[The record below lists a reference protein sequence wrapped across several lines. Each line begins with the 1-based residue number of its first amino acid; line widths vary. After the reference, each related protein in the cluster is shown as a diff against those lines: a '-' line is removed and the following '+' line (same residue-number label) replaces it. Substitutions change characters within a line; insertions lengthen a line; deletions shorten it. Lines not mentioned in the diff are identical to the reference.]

1 VVGLTVSVLPLV
13 LLLVI
18 ADRGGDL
25 STQRLRHHEVL
36 RIDRDF
42 GMPKWE
48 LALDGWAPHDDP
60 GAVESLKLWWVNV
73 EDDDRR
79 KPFASYLRRVLEFGF
94 EPIARG
100 GLAVRLAGDRKEY
113 AFTVEPDAAGI
124 PAVHATID
132 LDDGSRIERCRC
144 QRGRLLARRVL
155 GVPIGIANLRVRCTD
170 TAGVA
175 RDGAVVFREVA
186 KGPAYTPEPASDT
199 RSD

>member
-1 VVGLTVSVLPLV
+1 VLPLV

-60 GAVESLKLWWVNV
+60 GAVESLKRGGVNV
-73 EDDDRR
+73 EDNDRR